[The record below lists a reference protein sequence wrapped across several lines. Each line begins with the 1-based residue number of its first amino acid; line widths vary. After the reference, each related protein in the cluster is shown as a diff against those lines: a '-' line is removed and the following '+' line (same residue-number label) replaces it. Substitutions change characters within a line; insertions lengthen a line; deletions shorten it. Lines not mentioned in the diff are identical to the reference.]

1 MPLNWI
7 KPLARVLLV
16 AAAVLAVYF
25 GGRLD
30 GQRLAAA
37 EAEKQMA
44 VMRAAALAAEQDY
57 AAKLADAATEKQ
69 KWYDFAQR
77 QSVDLAAA
85 LQQLDAAT
93 AEIKKEIP
101 NAIKQD
107 NAGAVPYGG
116 LGDNSLRLYRKS
128 LGYPD

>member
-25 GGRLD
+25 GGRHD

-44 VMRAAALAAEQDY
+44 VMHAAALAVEQDY
-57 AAKLADAATEKQ
+57 AAKLADAAAEKQ
-69 KWYDFAQR
+69 KWYDFAQK

-85 LQQLDAAT
+85 LQQLDAAE
-93 AEIKKEIP
+93 AANKKEIP

-128 LGYPD
+128 LGYSD